1 MNRYHINLFYSEE
14 DGGWIADVPDLEGC
28 SAWGANAQEALAA
41 VEQAQQ
47 LWLEAARERGLPI
60 PQPKYRPTVKQARG

>member
-28 SAWGANAQEALAA
+28 SAWGASAQEALAA
-41 VEQAQQ
+41 VEQAQH
-47 LWLEAARERGLPI
+47 LWLEVARERGTAI
-60 PQPKYRPTVKQARG
+60 PPPSYRPPVKQARG

>member
-14 DGGWIADVPDLEGC
+14 DAGWIADIPDLEGC
-28 SAWGANAQEALAA
+28 SAWGASAQEAIAA

-47 LWLEAARERGLPI
+47 LWLEAARERGIAI
-60 PQPKYRPTVKQARG
+60 PRPSYRPPVKQARG

>member
-28 SAWGANAQEALAA
+28 SAWGASAQEALAA

-60 PQPKYRPTVKQARG
+60 PQPTYRPIVKQARG